1 MTSNNDNYA
10 PFFALHSLSFFSRSK
25 LWRTLGV
32 DFSRSRLYSVS
43 RNSLDMRLSLRVTL
57 VTRVITPPLPP
68 ANVIT
73 VGSRTTKRTYPDDP
87 EGWAYRQIYKGGC
100 PLSRA

>member
-68 ANVIT
+68 GKRDNSRIAYHKADVLSGRPGG
-73 VGSRTTKRTYPDDP
+73 VG
-87 EGWAYRQIYKGGC
+87 
-100 PLSRA
+100 LSTDL